1 MHIICA
7 FAAAACTFLLL
18 SAVSGGESDAEY
30 AAEFARA
37 YAARGGPALVI
48 GHRGA
53 PTEAPENTL
62 AAFRKALEIGAVAV
76 ELDVRLTADDHLVI
90 MHDDTVNRTTG
101 GTGLVAEM
109 SLEQVRRLRV
119 GGEPVPTLR
128 EALEA
133 VTPRGEAMLDLK
145 VSGPPERRRELV
157 EKTTAVIE
165 DLRCA
170 ESARFLMY
178 DWDALSLVQ
187 EHPQVRLY
195 LDIYRT
201 PVEGVVERFGKDVV
215 NPDHCIL
222 YAWWDRVSFDQVR
235 EAHRLGF
242 RICIFHPSGDVQG
255 LEKLLRMGVDAILTD
270 HPRLLLELR
279 ERIRPA

>member
-1 MHIICA
+1 MDVACA
-7 FAAAACTFLLL
+7 AAAAACAFLLL
-18 SAVSGGESDAEY
+18 STASGGGSHAEY

-37 YAARGGPALVI
+37 YAARGGPAVAI

-53 PTEAPENTL
+53 PTEAPENTV
-62 AAFRKALEIGAVAV
+62 AAFRRALEIGAQGV
-76 ELDVRLTADDHLVI
+76 ELDVRLTADDHLVL
-90 MHDDTVNRTTG
+90 MHDDTVNRTTD
-101 GTGLVAEM
+101 GTGLVDEM
-109 SLEQVRRLRV
+109 TLAQVGCLRV

-133 VTPRGEAMLDLK
+133 VVPRGEAMLDLK
-145 VSGPPERRRELV
+145 FSGTPERRRALV
-157 EKTTAVIE
+157 EKTAAVVE

-170 ESARFLMY
+170 ESVRFLMY
-178 DWDALSLVQ
+178 DWDALSLVK
-187 EHPQVRLY
+187 EHPHVRLY

-242 RICIFHPSGDVQG
+242 RICVFHPSGDVQG
-255 LEKLLRMGVDAILTD
+255 LKRLLRMGADAILTD